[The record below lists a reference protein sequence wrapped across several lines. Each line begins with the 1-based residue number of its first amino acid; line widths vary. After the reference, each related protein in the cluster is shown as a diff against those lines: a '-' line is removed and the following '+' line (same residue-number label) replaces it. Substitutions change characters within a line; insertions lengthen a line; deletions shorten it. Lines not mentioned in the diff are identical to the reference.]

1 MIKKED
7 VKFLY
12 KQYYVP
18 SYNGIDAVT
27 ILKLVNDYEAY
38 VKGRNYTYNIPLAHM
53 YKTKDEALQ
62 GKSHLL
68 ICTKQKM
75 KHYKENPT
83 CSYVQ
88 NKR

>member
-12 KQYYVP
+12 KRYYVP

-27 ILKLVNDYEAY
+27 ILKLDNDYEAY

-62 GKSHLL
+62 GKGAWCMYQQFLARNRKLNDNIS
-68 ICTKQKM
+68 K
-75 KHYKENPT
+75 KE
-83 CSYVQ
+83 
-88 NKR
+88 K